1 MIHPTAEV
9 SPGARIG
16 QRTTVW
22 HQAQVRE
29 GATIGE
35 GCTLGKGVYVD
46 REVRVGD
53 NVKMENGAQLFHG
66 SDLEDGTFIG
76 PGAVLANDMYPRA
89 ITPDGRSKGDGDWQ
103 PGRVTI
109 RRGASVGA
117 GAVILP
123 NIEVGAWAMIGAG
136 AVVTRDVP
144 AQALV
149 TGNPARCVGYVCR
162 CGRTLKPEQGGD
174 WSCSICRTS
183 YRFGECRQ

>member
-9 SPGARIG
+9 SPGACIG

-35 GCTLGKGVYVD
+35 GCTLGKGVYV
-46 REVRVGD
+46 
-53 NVKMENGAQLFHG
+53 
-66 SDLEDGTFIG
+66 
-76 PGAVLANDMYPRA
+76 VLANDLYPRA

-103 PGRVTI
+103 PGRVII

-117 GAVILP
+117 GAIILP

-162 CGRTLKPEQGGD
+162 CGRTLKSEQGGD

>member
-89 ITPDGRSKGDGDWQ
+89 IPPDGRSKGDGDWQ

-162 CGRTLKPEQGGD
+162 CGRTLKPEQSGD